1 MSPVFC
7 GDSVCAGRG
16 VVFLLTPGD
25 SGISEP
31 CPDCL
36 AALATA
42 LEVAEPVARLRDLH
56 RAVLDR
62 VARAAVPS

>member
-1 MSPVFC
+1 M
-7 GDSVCAGRG
+7 
-16 VVFLLTPGD
+16 VFLLTPGD